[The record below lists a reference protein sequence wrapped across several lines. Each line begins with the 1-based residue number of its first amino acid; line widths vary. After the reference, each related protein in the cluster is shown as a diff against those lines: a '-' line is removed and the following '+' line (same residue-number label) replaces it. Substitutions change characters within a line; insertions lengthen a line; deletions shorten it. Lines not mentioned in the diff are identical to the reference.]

1 MRIRKLLTVVAVV
14 IGVTTG
20 EFAAAGSAGAANSGT
35 DVQADTFQ
43 LMNITTNL
51 CAGLS
56 VKPETSGQVVQ
67 RRCTGLPATLWA
79 AQPVPS
85 TVSFQ
90 LVNQSDGLC
99 MDLADGVGD
108 DLPVVQAPCS
118 PKLVSQQWQFV
129 TRDVPNRVKIVN
141 GKLGQCLEVEDGEAP
156 VGAPVQVSTCVFSA
170 RHQIWNSGALSR
182 DVK

>member
-1 MRIRKLLTVVAVV
+1 MA

-20 EFAAAGSAGAANSGT
+20 QFVAAGSAGATSSGT
-35 DVQADTFQ
+35 DAQAGTFQ
-43 LMNITTNL
+43 LMNLTTNL
-51 CAGLS
+51 CAGPS

-79 AQPVPS
+79 AQPIPES
-85 TVSFQ
+85 ITTL
-90 LVNQSDGLC
+90 LVNQSTGLC
-99 MDLADGVGD
+99 MDLADGAGD
-108 DLPVVQAPCS
+108 DLPVVLARCS

-129 TRDVPNRVKIVN
+129 TGEVPGRVKIVN

-156 VGAPVQVSTCVFSA
+156 VGAPVQVSACVFSA
-170 RHQIWNSGALSR
+170 RHQIWQTGVIAR

>member
-1 MRIRKLLTVVAVV
+1 MRVRKLLTVVAVA
-14 IGVTTG
+14 IGVTTS
-20 EFAAAGSAGAANSGT
+20 EFVAAGSAGAANSGT
-35 DVQADTFQ
+35 DVQARTFQ

-51 CAGLS
+51 CAGPS
-56 VKPETSGQVVQ
+56 VKPETSRQVVQ

-79 AQPVPS
+79 AQPIPESVN
-85 TVSFQ
+85 TL
-90 LVNQSDGLC
+90 LVNQGNGLC

-108 DLPVVQAPCS
+108 DIPVVQAPCS

-129 TRDVPNRVKIVN
+129 TREVANRVKIVN
-141 GKLGQCLEVEDGEAP
+141 GKLGQCLEVKDGEAS

-170 RHQIWNSGALSR
+170 RHQIWQTGAVSR

>member
-1 MRIRKLLTVVAVV
+1 MLIRKLLTVAAVV

-20 EFAAAGSAGAANSGT
+20 EFVAAGSAGANSGT
-35 DVQADTFQ
+35 DIQADTFQ
-43 LMNITTNL
+43 LTNITTNL

-67 RRCTGLPATLWA
+67 RHCTGLPATLWA
-79 AQPVPS
+79 AQPVPGS
-85 TVSFQ
+85 INVL

-108 DLPVVQAPCS
+108 DIPVVQAPCS

-129 TRDVPNRVKIVN
+129 IRDVPNRVKIVN
-141 GKLGQCLEVEDGEAP
+141 GKLGQCLEVENGEAP
-156 VGAPVQVSTCVFSA
+156 VGAPVQVSTCALSA
-170 RHQIWNSGALSR
+170 RHQVWQ
-182 DVK
+182 

>member
-1 MRIRKLLTVVAVV
+1 MRVRKLLAVVAVV

-20 EFAAAGSAGAANSGT
+20 EFVAAGSAAAANSGA
-35 DVQADTFQ
+35 DVQADASQ

-67 RRCTGLPATLWA
+67 RLCTGLPATLWA
-79 AQPVPS
+79 AQPIPDSVN
-85 TVSFQ
+85 TL
-90 LVNQSDGLC
+90 LVNQGNGLC

-108 DLPVVQAPCS
+108 DLPVVLAPCS
-118 PKLVSQQWQFV
+118 AKLVSQQWQFV
-129 TRDVPNRVKIVN
+129 TREVPGRVKIVN

-170 RHQIWNSGALSR
+170 RHQIWNSGAASR

>member
-1 MRIRKLLTVVAVV
+1 MRVRKLLTVVAVV

-20 EFAAAGSAGAANSGT
+20 EFVAAGSAGAANSGT
-35 DVQADTFQ
+35 DVRAGTFQ

-67 RRCTGLPATLWA
+67 RRCTGLPATLWT

-85 TVSFQ
+85 TISFQ

-108 DLPVVQAPCS
+108 DIPVVQARCS

-129 TRDVPNRVKIVN
+129 TRDVAGRVKIVN

-156 VGAPVQVSTCVFSA
+156 VGAPVQVSACVFSA
-170 RHQIWNSGALSR
+170 RHQIWNSGALSG

>member
-1 MRIRKLLTVVAVV
+1 MRVRKLMTVVAVV
-14 IGVTTG
+14 MGVTTG
-20 EFAAAGSAGAANSGT
+20 GFVAAGSAGAANSGT
-35 DVQADTFQ
+35 DVRAGTFQ

-51 CAGLS
+51 CAGPS
-56 VKPETSGQVVQ
+56 VKPETSRQVVQ

-79 AQPVPS
+79 AQPIPAS
-85 TVSFQ
+85 LNTL
-90 LVNQSDGLC
+90 LVNQDNGLC

-108 DLPVVQAPCS
+108 DIPVVQAPCS

-129 TRDVPNRVKIVN
+129 TREVPGRVKVVN

-156 VGAPVQVSTCVFSA
+156 VGAPVQVSACVFSA
-170 RHQIWNSGALSR
+170 RHQIWQTGAVAR

>member
-1 MRIRKLLTVVAVV
+1 MLVRKLLTVVAVV
-14 IGVTTG
+14 IGVTTS
-20 EFAAAGSAGAANSGT
+20 EFVAAGSAGAANSGT

-43 LMNITTNL
+43 LMNITT
-51 CAGLS
+51 
-56 VKPETSGQVVQ
+56 SGQVVQ
-67 RRCTGLPATLWA
+67 RHCTGLPATLWA

-99 MDLADGVGD
+99 MDLADRVGD
-108 DLPVVQAPCS
+108 DIPVVQAPCS

-156 VGAPVQVSTCVFSA
+156 AGAPVQVSTCVFSA

-182 DVK
+182 DVT